1 MVCAASLCWFVC
13 DCGLAGDEEDLDEEE
28 VADAIQ
34 AAKDAK

>member
-1 MVCAASLCWFVC
+1 MC

-28 VADAIQ
+28 VTDAIQ